1 MIAAVVSPAR
11 RRALSLALLVA
22 LAPSL
27 APSWASAQGTPAVES
42 ADRAR
47 DLKARGDAA
56 MDSGRPADAIAAYSE
71 AYALSADPALLYNR
85 GRALQALTEYPRALE
100 ELERFEREAPPELK
114 ARVPKLAELI
124 AELRGKVSTLTVQC
138 TTAGARL
145 LLRDRALGGCPL
157 AGPVRVNAGPA
168 TLEVTAE
175 GYFPWKRDLTL
186 PGGGATTVDVTLVSK
201 VTSGVLVVRSPV
213 VGTQVTVDGTP
224 RGVVPVEVTVA
235 GGAHAVSLSK
245 EGYVGARTS
254 AVVAAGERKELEVPL
269 EKESPVWARWWFW
282 TGIGV
287 VLAGGVVTVV
297 ALTTE
302 KDPTPGTISP
312 GIVPAGAFRF

>member
-1 MIAAVVSPAR
+1 MR

-22 LAPSL
+22 LAPALVPSSAL
-27 APSWASAQGTPAVES
+27 AQAAPPAADP

-47 DLKARGDAA
+47 ELKTRGDAA

-100 ELERFEREAPPELK
+100 ELERFEKEAPPELK
-114 ARVPKLAELI
+114 ARVPKLAELV
-124 AELRGKVSTLTVQC
+124 AELRGKVTTLSVQC
-138 TTAGARL
+138 TTPGARL
-145 LLRDRALGGCPL
+145 LLRDRALGACPL

-175 GYFPWKRDLTL
+175 GYFPWKREVAL
-186 PGGGATTVDVTLVSK
+186 PGGGATSVDVALVSK

-224 RGVVPVEVTVA
+224 RGVVPVEVSLA
-235 GGAHAVSLSK
+235 GGSHAITLAK
-245 EGYVGARTS
+245 EGYHAARTS
-254 AVVAAGERKELEVPL
+254 AVVVAGERKEIEVPL

-287 VLAGGVVTVV
+287 VVAGGVVTAI